1 MSTRWYTHTSCE
13 AEPGRRKPTVAYIA
27 PSQYCWDARPV
38 VKNNYRR
45 RHHPYPAPVVSAE
58 LGPALCMDI
67 GNYKKRSRHPW
78 PYLVSR
84 SHDLWLDAGV
94 PGGAIRAEI
103 CDGINVSLAAA
114 IVRGVVGVTTVNRS
128 RRPTSW
134 AGRGSTDRQDV
145 LRDAGAAHG
154 TRPVR
159 TGFEVA
165 VVASGK

>member
-1 MSTRWYTHTSCE
+1 
-13 AEPGRRKPTVAYIA
+13 
-27 PSQYCWDARPV
+27 
-38 VKNNYRR
+38 
-45 RHHPYPAPVVSAE
+45 
-58 LGPALCMDI
+58 MDI
-67 GNYKKRSRHPW
+67 GNYKKWSRYPW
-78 PYLVSR
+78 SYLVSR

-94 PGGAIRAEI
+94 PGGAIRAEK

-128 RRPTSW
+128 RWPTRW

-159 TGFEVA
+159 VGFKVA
-165 VVASGK
+165 VVASGKQKKMLGILRRRGEKQLSVRAIMGGSATGAYVTLKLGLFELFRVWYLSGNTYL